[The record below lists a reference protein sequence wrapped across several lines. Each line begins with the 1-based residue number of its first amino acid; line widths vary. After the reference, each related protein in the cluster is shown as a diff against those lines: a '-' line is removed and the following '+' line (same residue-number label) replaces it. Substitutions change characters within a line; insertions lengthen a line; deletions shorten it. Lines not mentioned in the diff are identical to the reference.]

1 MTPISSGVS
10 VQGASAQFQAT
21 APKSNGANEAA
32 ESSREEASE
41 SSIAEAAESASPS
54 ATGNSIDVTA

>member
-10 VQGASAQFQAT
+10 IQGASAQFQTT
-21 APKSNGANEAA
+21 APKSTNEAA
-32 ESSREEASE
+32 ESPRKEASE